1 MLHDLFGGL
10 PVPAAYV
17 AGPDLVFEFAN
28 DAYRHLVGCEDLLGQ
43 PLSEALPELAAQ
55 SRAELITAV
64 LESGQPF
71 RGYETELSVRR
82 VGASAPEAVFV
93 ECLYQPVQSVDGRAD
108 GVLLLVSDVTEQVSD
123 RRRQEALTAQLAATQ
138 ERYQTLFETMPQG
151 VIYYDTNGLI
161 LGANPAAAQI
171 LGVDEDEMITWPL
184 AGASQSVHEDGS
196 PLAPA
201 DFPVTVALRT
211 GEVVTDVVI
220 GVPHGRTGE
229 LRWLTITAVPDALD
243 DQGRPQRAYAMFRDL
258 TNERRAAAA
267 LREGTELMGRLRE
280 ANVIGVVVNG
290 EDHVH
295 DANDAFLDIIG
306 YTREDVEAGFITR
319 ELITAPEWVD
329 ADADAYKQ
337 LKRTGAF
344 RPYEKEYVH
353 RDGHRVP
360 VLVGAAVVRYQPLRW
375 VTYIVDLTARQRA
388 EHERALLLARERTA
402 RAEADGAQERVAFLL
417 QAGDMV
423 AAAQD
428 RHELLQ
434 HAALLVV
441 HSLADFCLVFLPG
454 PDGVLRAISIAHRE
468 PGGGVDFTD
477 LRAEPVPALG
487 TAVVR
492 SAYVSG
498 TTGLIRDA
506 AIHMAPD
513 VEDTPPLRDI
523 VARIRPGNVMVTPLM
538 AGSGP
543 LGVLAVGRGADHP
556 SFTDT
561 DVAVVEGLARQTAV
575 GLANAAISA
584 RDHTVAETL
593 QRSVLPDTLPDI
605 PGLDLAV
612 RYLPGTA
619 GVDVGGDWY
628 DAFPLDDGRVGLVIG
643 DVVGH
648 NVGSASIMGQVRH
661 LLRAYA
667 VDRMQP
673 ADVLRRTA
681 RAQAKLLPDALA
693 TVVYALLDPATGD
706 LTYANAGHPP
716 PVWATA
722 SGQAGYLDDAAGVM
736 LGVPVE
742 PCFTVGHR
750 TLEPGTSL
758 MFYTDGLIED
768 RGRDITDGLSALAD
782 VMGEVMGSPAPL
794 SAEQTCAVVQA
805 ALLGD
810 TPRAD
815 DVCLLAVRLTGLR
828 RPAAKVIPRLTKRKK
843 EHDTGTR
850 RPYHD
855 KTVTAQR
862 RNVIS
867 SQDVSHDFNRIRPS
881 HADAPLRMGR
891 RRGRPRAT
899 SATAGRRD
907 QPRVAGPGSDAGGP
921 GCRARG
927 RARDRLGHRTRCR
940 PERLRPAAD
949 LDPGHA
955 GRIRSGVVA
964 DGSGG

>member
-1 MLHDLFGGL
+1 M
-10 PVPAAYV
+10 AYV

-28 DAYRHLVGCEDLLGQ
+28 DAYQQLFGAADLIGQ
-43 PLSEALPELAAQ
+43 PLSEALPEFAAQ
-55 SRAELITAV
+55 GRAELISAV

-71 RGYETELSVRR
+71 RGHETELSVRR
-82 VGASAPEAVFV
+82 AGASAPEEIFV
-93 ECLYQPVQSVDGRAD
+93 ECLYQPVQSVDGRAG
-108 GVLLLVSDVTEQVSD
+108 GVLLLLSDVTEQVSD
-123 RRRQEALTAQLAATQ
+123 RRRQEALTAQLTATQ
-138 ERYQTLFETMPQG
+138 ERYQTLFETLPQG

-161 LGANPAAAQI
+161 LGANPAAGEI

-184 AGASQSVHEDGS
+184 AGTSQSVYEDGS
-196 PLAPA
+196 PVAAA

-211 GEVVTDVVI
+211 GEVVTDVVM

-229 LRWLTITAVPDALD
+229 LRWLRITAVPDARD

-258 TNERRAAAA
+258 TKERRAAAA
-267 LREGTELMGRLRE
+267 LREGTELLGRLRE

-306 YTREDVEAGFITR
+306 YTREDVQAGLITR
-319 ELITAPEWVD
+319 ELITAPEWTD
-329 ADADAYKQ
+329 ADADAHAQ
-337 LKRTGAF
+337 LKHTGAF

-360 VLVGAAVVRYQPLRW
+360 VLVGAAVVSYQPLRW

-428 RHELLQ
+428 RHELLRS
-434 HAALLVV
+434 AAQLVV

-487 TAVVR
+487 TTVVR
-492 SAYVSG
+492 SAFVSG
-498 TTGLIRDA
+498 TTAVIREA
-506 AIHMAPD
+506 AAQMVPH
-513 VEDTPPLRDI
+513 VESTPPLRDI
-523 VARIRPGNVMVTPLM
+523 LERIHPGNVMVTPLA
-538 AGSGP
+538 AGSAP
-543 LGVLAVGRGADHP
+543 LGVLAIGRGADHP

-561 DVAVVEGLARQTAV
+561 DVAVVEELARQTAV

-628 DAFPLDDGRVGLVIG
+628 DAFPLEGGRVGLVIG

-667 VDRMQP
+667 VDRMYP
-673 ADVLRRTA
+673 ADVLLHTA
-681 RAQAKLLPDALA
+681 RAQARLLPDALA
-693 TVVYALLDPATGD
+693 TVIYALLDPATGD

-722 SGQAGYLDDAAGVM
+722 SGQSGYLDDAAGVM

-742 PCFTVGHR
+742 PGFTVGQR

-768 RGRDITDGLSALAD
+768 RGRDITDGLTALID
-782 VMGEVMGSPAPL
+782 VMADVMGSPAPL
-794 SAEQTCAVVQA
+794 SADRTCAAVQA

-815 DVCLLAVRLTGLR
+815 DVCLLAVRLTGLCC
-828 RPAAKVIPRLTKRKK
+828 AAVKVTSMLTKRKK
-843 EHDTGTR
+843 ERDTRTQR
-850 RPYHD
+850 SYHD
-855 KTVTAQR
+855 KTVTGQR
-862 RNVIS
+862 RRVIS
-867 SQDVSHDFNRIRPS
+867 SQDDSHDFNRNRPS
-881 HADAPLRMGR
+881 HADASLRMGR
-891 RRGRPRAT
+891 CRGRPGPAP
-899 SATAGRRD
+899 ATAGRCD
-907 QPRVAGPGSDAGGP
+907 
-921 GCRARG
+921 
-927 RARDRLGHRTRCR
+927 
-940 PERLRPAAD
+940 
-949 LDPGHA
+949 
-955 GRIRSGVVA
+955 
-964 DGSGG
+964 